1 MAERQTV
8 LVDDALLR
16 AWPLPMPS
24 DGGDKEERGR
34 LLVIGGSRQMP
45 GAVILAA
52 TAAMRAGAGK
62 LAIATGASVAQ
73 LVALA
78 IPESRV
84 IGLSETSAGGVASAT
99 ARALESLEGRLDA
112 VLIGPGML
120 DEPVICEFVHA
131 LLPMLDDV
139 NVILDAAAMGVVCEA
154 EAASGRGFLG
164 RYNARVLLTP
174 HAGEMAHLSGLS
186 KEEVSED
193 PEGIARRMAQRWQA
207 TVALKGPVTYIATP
221 DGRLW
226 KHEGGNVGLAA
237 SGSGDTLAGI
247 IVGLAARGA
256 PLEQAGAWGVALHA
270 RAGDRLAERT
280 GPLGF
285 LTRDLAAEVPSLMHA
300 LHDQDGGSRQ

>member
-1 MAERQTV
+1 MPDQQPV
-8 LVDDALLR
+8 VVDDALLR
-16 AWPLPMPS
+16 VWPLPMPS

-34 LLVIGGSRQMP
+34 LLVIGGSREMP

-84 IGLSETSAGGVASAT
+84 IGLSETGEGGVASAT
-99 ARALESLEGRLDA
+99 ARALESLQGGLDA

-131 LLPMLDDV
+131 LLPMLDGV

-154 EAASGRGFLG
+154 EAAGSTGFLG
-164 RYNARVLLTP
+164 RYKAKVLLTP

-221 DGRLW
+221 DGRVW

-300 LHDQDGGSRQ
+300 LHNQGGGSPQ

>member
-1 MAERQTV
+1 MHERSPAMI
-8 LVDDALLR
+8 DDAFLR

-24 DGGDKEERGR
+24 DEGDKEERGR

-84 IGLSETSAGGVASAT
+84 IGLSETDKGGIAT
-99 ARALESLEGRLDA
+99 AAAMALESLQGRLDA

-131 LLPMLDDV
+131 LLPMLEGV

-154 EAASGRGFLG
+154 EASGGKGFLG
-164 RYNARVLLTP
+164 RYGARVLLTP
-174 HAGEMAHLSGLS
+174 HAGEMAHLSCAS
-186 KEEVSED
+186 KEEVCAD

-207 TVALKGPVTYIATP
+207 TVALKGPVTHIAAP
-221 DGRLW
+221 DGRVW
-226 KHEGGNVGLAA
+226 THEGGNVGLAA

-256 PLEQAGAWGVALHA
+256 SLEQAGAWGVALHA

-300 LHDQDGGSRQ
+300 LRGQAGSGRQ

>member
-1 MAERQTV
+1 MPEQQLV
-8 LVDDALLR
+8 VVDDALLH
-16 AWPLPMPS
+16 AWPLPMP
-24 DGGDKEERGR
+24 DDEGDKEERGR

-62 LAIATGASVAQ
+62 LAIATGDSVAQ

-84 IGLSETSAGGVASAT
+84 IGLSETGEGGIAT
-99 ARALESLEGRLDA
+99 AAATALESMKGRLDA

-120 DEPVICEFVHA
+120 DEPAICDFVHA
-131 LLPMLDDV
+131 LLPMLDGV

-154 EAASGRGFLG
+154 EANGGKDAGFLG
-164 RYNARVLLTP
+164 RYGARVLLTP
-174 HAGEMAHLSGLS
+174 HAGEMAHLSGAT
-186 KEEVSED
+186 KEEVADD

-207 TVALKGPVTYIATP
+207 TVALKGPVTHIATP

-285 LTRDLAAEVPSLMHA
+285 LTRDLAAEVPMLMHK
-300 LHDQDGGSRQ
+300 LRG

>member
-1 MAERQTV
+1 MPEQDTMA
-8 LVDDALLR
+8 VDDALLR
-16 AWPLPMPS
+16 TWPLPMPS
-24 DGGDKEERGR
+24 ADGDKEERGR

-45 GAVILAA
+45 GAIILAA

-62 LAIATGASVAQ
+62 LAIGTGGSVAQ

-84 IGLSETSAGGVASAT
+84 IGLRETGEGGIVADA
-99 ARALESLEGRLDA
+99 AVALESLEGRLDA
-112 VLIGPGML
+112 VLIGPGMQ
-120 DEPVICEFVHA
+120 DEPAICEFVHT
-131 LLPMLDDV
+131 LLPMLDGV
-139 NVILDAAAMGVVCEA
+139 SVILDAAAMGVVCEA
-154 EAASGRGFLG
+154 ESGKDGGTGFLG
-164 RYNARVLLTP
+164 RYGARVLLTP
-174 HAGEMAHLSGLS
+174 HAGEMAHLSGAS
-186 KEEVSED
+186 RDEVTND

-207 TVALKGPVTYIATP
+207 TVTLKGPVTYIATP

-247 IVGLAARGA
+247 IVGLAARGV

-285 LTRDLAAEVPSLMHA
+285 LPRDLAAEVPMLMHA
-300 LHDQDGGSRQ
+300 LRG

>member
-1 MAERQTV
+1 MPEQKSVA
-8 LVDDALLR
+8 VDDALLR

-24 DGGDKEERGR
+24 DEGDKEERGR
-34 LLVIGGSRQMP
+34 LLVIGGSREMP

-62 LAIATGASVAQ
+62 LAIATGASVAH

-84 IGLSETSAGGVASAT
+84 IGLPETGEGGIAMAAAG
-99 ARALESLEGRLDA
+99 ALESMKGRLDA
-112 VLIGPGML
+112 VLIGPGMQ
-120 DEPVICEFVHA
+120 DEPAICDFVHA
-131 LLPMLDDV
+131 LLPMLDGV
-139 NVILDAAAMGVVCEA
+139 NVILDAAAMGVVREA
-154 EAASGRGFLG
+154 EMKGREDAGFLG
-164 RYNARVLLTP
+164 RYGARVLLTP
-174 HAGEMAHLSGLS
+174 HAGEMAHLSGAS
-186 KEEVSED
+186 KEDVAAD
-193 PEGIARRMAQRWQA
+193 PQGMALRMARRWQA

-256 PLEQAGAWGVALHA
+256 ALDQAGAWGVALHA

-285 LTRDLAAEVPSLMHA
+285 LTRDLAAEIPMLMHA
-300 LHDQDGGSRQ
+300 LQG

>member
-1 MAERQTV
+1 MADHKFIA
-8 LVDDALLR
+8 VDDALLR

-24 DGGDKEERGR
+24 DEGDKEERGR

-84 IGLSETSAGGVASAT
+84 IGLPETAEGGIAMDA
-99 ARALESLEGRLDA
+99 AALVGMKGRLDA
-112 VLIGPGML
+112 VLIGPGMQ
-120 DEPVICEFVHA
+120 DEPAICDFVHA
-131 LLPMLDDV
+131 LLPILDGV
-139 NVILDAAAMGVVCEA
+139 TVILDAAAMGVVCGDGADGGKGE
-154 EAASGRGFLG
+154 GFLG
-164 RYNARVLLTP
+164 RYGARVLLTP
-174 HAGEMAHLSGLS
+174 HAGEMAHLSGAS
-186 KEEVSED
+186 KEDVAAD
-193 PEGIARRMAQRWQA
+193 PQGMALRMAQRWQA
-207 TVALKGPVTYIATP
+207 TVALKGPVTNIATP

-226 KHEGGNVGLAA
+226 RHEGGNVGLAA

-247 IVGLAARGA
+247 VVGLAARGA

-270 RAGDRLAERT
+270 RAGDRLAQRT

-285 LTRDLAAEVPSLMHA
+285 LTRDLAAEVPMLMHA
-300 LHDQDGGSRQ
+300 LRG